1 MAKMNI
7 GYSML
12 TDRILL
18 GRINEEKGEQI
29 EEKRDITERFLNVCF
44 EYFPEGEVRSI
55 DTPNKNKTNMFI
67 NVSRSKEDIEKT
79 INFLKKELEDIN
91 KLIDQINLQ
100 SFFIQI

>member
-18 GRINEEKGEQI
+18 GKINEEKGEWI
-29 EEKRDITERFLNVCF
+29 GEKRDITERFLNVCF

-67 NVSRSKEDIEKT
+67 NVIKSKEDIEKT
-79 INFLKKELEDIN
+79 INFLKKELDSLN
-91 KLIDQINLQ
+91 V
-100 SFFIQI
+100 

>member
-18 GRINEEKGEQI
+18 GRINEEKGEWI
-29 EEKRDITERFLNVCF
+29 GEKRDITERFLNVCF

-67 NVSRSKEDIEKT
+67 NVIRSKEDIEKT

-91 KLIDQINLQ
+91 KLID
-100 SFFIQI
+100 